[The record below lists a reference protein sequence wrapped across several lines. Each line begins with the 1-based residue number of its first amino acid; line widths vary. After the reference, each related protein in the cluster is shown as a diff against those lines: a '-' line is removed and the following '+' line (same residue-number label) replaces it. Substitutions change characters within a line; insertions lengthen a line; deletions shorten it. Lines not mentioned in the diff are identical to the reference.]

1 MVGRN
6 AKGAEDSGEEEEEE
20 EEEEDNGGFAGARK

>member
-20 EEEEDNGGFAGARK
+20 EDNGGFAGARK